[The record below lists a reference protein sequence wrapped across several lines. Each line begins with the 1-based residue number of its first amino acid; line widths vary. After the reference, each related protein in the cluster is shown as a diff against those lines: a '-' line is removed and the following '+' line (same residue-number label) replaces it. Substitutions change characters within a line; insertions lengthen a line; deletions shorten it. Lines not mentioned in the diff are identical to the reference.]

1 VNETP
6 EKAGERPC
14 RPLQRPTRG
23 NRVGKRGSIPTFSA
37 ERYTAFGDSRRLER
51 FAHSECSRS
60 ADLTS
65 KAGETLRSP
74 NGGVPAVRGEAAVTR
89 DRRDRERP
97 AVAEGCG
104 AVSMRWAV
112 GADCCGAMGCRES
125 DGLVRVEDGGDRR
138 VLCLWHARR
147 WVR

>member
-1 VNETP
+1 MRKSTGSRGRDRRGP
-6 EKAGERPC
+6 R
-14 RPLQRPTRG
+14 QRPSPEEPPWAGGSVCVPSLSERLGFTLEATRPVQRSNG
-23 NRVGKRGSIPTFSA
+23 
-37 ERYTAFGDSRRLER
+37 LL
-51 FAHSECSRS
+51 S

-65 KAGETLRSP
+65 EAAATLRCVRRGGPAP
-74 NGGVPAVRGEAAVTR
+74 NAAAAVTR

>member
-1 VNETP
+1 MNETP

-74 NGGVPAVRGEAAVTR
+74 NGGVPAVRGEGAVTR

-97 AVAEGCG
+97 AVRSRGGVESGGWREVAEWC
-104 AVSMRWAV
+104 
-112 GADCCGAMGCRES
+112 
-125 DGLVRVEDGGDRR
+125 
-138 VLCLWHARR
+138 HATEGSGHE
-147 WVR
+147 